1 MKRINTESGES
12 PKDIRTP
19 ARIAVLIINWK
30 FNMRRQRH
38 RTRGSKE
45 AGTSTSSS
53 ASQSSATVFLGSGFD
68 INTNIGEGFGPYRM
82 EGEEEILP
90 FVTSANIACG
100 AHSGDPMIMEA
111 ALEET
116 RYFGLTLGAHIGYP
130 DLAGFGRRELHLS
143 PAELRASILF
153 QLGALSGLAK
163 TLGFDISQVRPHGF
177 LYRQLVSDVRV
188 ALIVARAIAEFD
200 KWLILIGPAGTT
212 LANAG
217 ERAGIRVAGEA
228 WIDRG
233 YDANGHLL
241 PHTHSR
247 AQLKNP
253 QEILKQAANLIQ
265 HGAVYATDG
274 TVVNLDF
281 QTIHVHA
288 KMPQAKLVCE
298 QLRAFMPN
306 ASSLTSEP
314 FNIDNEAHEAFLAY
328 SD

>member
-1 MKRINTESGES
+1 
-12 PKDIRTP
+12 
-19 ARIAVLIINWK
+19 
-30 FNMRRQRH
+30 MRRQRH
-38 RTRGSKE
+38 RTRSSKE
-45 AGTSTSSS
+45 TGSGSTQQTPSSMVYVQ
-53 ASQSSATVFLGSGFD
+53 AGFD
-68 INTNIGEGFGPYRM
+68 INTNIGEGFGPYRI

-100 AHSGDPMIMEA
+100 AHSGDPVIMES

-116 RYFGLTLGAHIGYP
+116 RYYGLTLGAHIGYP
-130 DLAGFGRRELHLS
+130 DLAGFGRREIHLS
-143 PAELRASILF
+143 PTELRASILF

-177 LYRQLVSDVRV
+177 LYRQMMADMRL

-200 KWLILIGPAGTT
+200 KWLVLIGPAGPT
-212 LANAG
+212 LLSAG

-253 QEILKQAANLIQ
+253 QEILRQATSLIR
-265 HGAVYATDG
+265 HGTVTALDG
-274 TVVNLDF
+274 TTVPLDF
-281 QTIHVHA
+281 QTVHVHA

-298 QLRAFMPN
+298 QLRSIMPN
-306 ASSLTSEP
+306 ACSLTSEP
-314 FNIDNEAHEAFLAY
+314 YNVDNESDELHLAY